1 MAVERALQLLY
12 EPEYAR
18 VATEPSQ
25 PRSGRDRARSGRDA
39 EGGARAVDRL
49 LLWLLA
55 PAGVLD
61 AGAPEEAGAEQLS
74 LALEFIQALTL
85 ALARART
92 LPLSIPIANPAAR
105 DIQAARRREA
115 RHSVDVLQG
124 GWAAEEDEA
133 RVRWALAEA
142 R

>member
-1 MAVERALQLLY
+1 
-12 EPEYAR
+12 
-18 VATEPSQ
+18 
-25 PRSGRDRARSGRDA
+25 
-39 EGGARAVDRL
+39 VDRL

-55 PAGVLD
+55 PAGGLE

-85 ALARART
+85 ALALART
-92 LPLSIPIANPAAR
+92 LSLPLSLTLTR
-105 DIQAARRREA
+105 EGIQAARRREA
-115 RHSVDVLQG
+115 RHSVNVQQG

>member
-18 VATEPSQ
+18 VASEPSQPSQ

-85 ALARART
+85 ALALART
-92 LPLSIPIANPAAR
+92 LSHPYP
-105 DIQAARRREA
+105 
-115 RHSVDVLQG
+115 
-124 GWAAEEDEA
+124 
-133 RVRWALAEA
+133 
-142 R
+142 